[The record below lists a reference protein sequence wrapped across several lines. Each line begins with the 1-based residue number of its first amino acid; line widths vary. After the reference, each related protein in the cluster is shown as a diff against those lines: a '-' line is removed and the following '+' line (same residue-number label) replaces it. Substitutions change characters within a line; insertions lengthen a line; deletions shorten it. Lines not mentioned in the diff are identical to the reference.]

1 MTEAIVKF
9 LKVLL
14 PTVLIFILT
23 QFYNY
28 KVFSKL
34 KVTNPCNC
42 MECIDY
48 GGMNNDYTFINSTMC
63 SSYHAMKGKFHQKVI
78 SYSYYEPNKPDP
90 YHRHYFN
97 GIEKNL
103 HDIKN
108 KFGEEW
114 SMRLYIQ
121 MSIISASQRKFL
133 CNLACNYPD
142 VLEICDVENNPRFG
156 NVSHMF
162 PMNWRFLTAVDP
174 QVDIAFS
181 RDLDSQFIHRELEAV
196 RQFLNSTKD
205 FHFMRDHPHHK
216 EDILGGMWGVK
227 LTPAVRGKVNESFQ
241 KMLNSNMLYSNHNE
255 RGPDQDLLKEYI
267 WPWAKDF
274 AMIHDSYH
282 CSKYNDTLPY
292 PTQRK
297 DGICNFVA
305 CIPELKSRITFVKG
319 NKCPIECRPKNH
331 KDWEYC

>member
-1 MTEAIVKF
+1 MNLGIFQYHMKMPIGTARIC
-9 LKVLL
+9 KVLL
-14 PTVLIFILT
+14 SIALTLILIL
-23 QFYNY
+23 FYNHHVMLNVISPCDCIQY
-28 KVFSKL
+28 NQYGINNEMF
-34 KVTNPCNC
+34 TNV
-42 MECIDY
+42 
-48 GGMNNDYTFINSTMC
+48 SMC
-63 SSYHAMKGKFHQKVI
+63 SMASALKQKFHQKVI
-78 SYSYYEPNKPDP
+78 SYSYYQPNKPDP

-227 LTPAVRGKVNESFQ
+227 LTPAVRGKVKESFQ
-241 KMLNSNMLYSNHNE
+241 KMLNSNMLHIKVMLVFYL
-255 RGPDQDLLKEYI
+255 R
-267 WPWAKDF
+267 
-274 AMIHDSYH
+274 
-282 CSKYNDTLPY
+282 TL
-292 PTQRK
+292 
-297 DGICNFVA
+297 F
-305 CIPELKSRITFVKG
+305 
-319 NKCPIECRPKNH
+319 
-331 KDWEYC
+331 